1 MTTYL
6 ILELLS
12 KCQLIEKSPVLVA
25 GEATTSKFGLI
36 EMSNGTK
43 DAFLLE
49 LNKKNGSVN
58 SIDVFGLTDGVD
70 NGALVP
76 GNLNLH
82 LTQDKHAVIMG
93 NARVENKEVSNP
105 YLIERYEVIKETF
118 VDERFVFKKLEY
130 KFLITLSTVVEKEN

>member
-1 MTTYL
+1 
-6 ILELLS
+6 
-12 KCQLIEKSPVLVA
+12 
-25 GEATTSKFGLI
+25 
-36 EMSNGTK
+36 MSNGTK